1 MNYAPDSLISSRF
14 LRKGENTVVSQNER
28 NILRLLRLYPGMQRS
43 ALNDHLD
50 LTQQS
55 IYRIVD
61 ALVDRGM
68 VRLGAPIPGQGRGQP
83 SPTLHLNGNFAYSC
97 GISIHADTI
106 YIYFMSFTGELIAQD
121 SIDLVGKD
129 MATSLSKL
137 RDVIANL
144 RTRHALTE
152 EDNLGIG
159 VGFMGYN
166 VGGTRFNGPLPL
178 HEWSL
183 IELGPLLADAF
194 AKPVW
199 VLNAGQIAAAGE
211 AMFGVGRYVQNF
223 AYMFI
228 GYGFGGGLIS
238 NGELL
243 LGGNGNAGEFAC
255 ILDPTE
261 IDRRPALQYLMKQL
275 EANGINVPTVD
286 YLQHNFRPDWP
297 GVKEWLDSIT
307 PVYNRLINAIWAVFG
322 PQAIVLGGQI
332 PPALARMLI
341 ERTESYEI
349 PRYGVPHPPAK
360 LIVSEVKGDAAAI
373 GAAAIPFKRLVF

>member
-1 MNYAPDSLISSRF
+1 MNYSPDSLISRRF
-14 LRKGENTVVSQNER
+14 LRKGENTVVSPNER
-28 NILRLLRLYPGMQRS
+28 NILRLLWQHPGIARS

-61 ALVDRGM
+61 ALLERGM
-68 VRLGAPIPGQGRGQP
+68 VSLGAPVPGQGRGQP
-83 SPTLHLNGNFAYSC
+83 SPTLHLNGDYAYSC
-97 GISIHADTI
+97 GISIHADVI
-106 YIYFMSFTGELIAQD
+106 HVYFMNFAGKLIGQD
-121 SIDLVGKD
+121 SIPLSGKTMAEALSATRKAMADLRHRL
-129 MATSLSKL
+129 SLSE
-137 RDVIANL
+137 A
-144 RTRHALTE
+144 T
-152 EDNLGIG
+152 NLGIG
-159 VGFMGYN
+159 VGMMGYN

-183 IELGPLLADAF
+183 IELGPLLSDTF
-194 AKPVW
+194 EKPVW
-199 VLNAGQIAAAGE
+199 VHISGQTAAAGE
-211 AMFGVGRYVQNF
+211 AMFGVGRYIQNF
-223 AYMFI
+223 AYLFI

-261 IDRRPALQYLMKQL
+261 IDRRPALTYLMSRLQS
-275 EANGINVPTVD
+275 NGIQVPTVD
-286 YLQHNFRPDWP
+286 HLRRNFRPDWP
-297 GVKEWLDSIT
+297 GVREWIDEIT

-322 PQAIVLGGQI
+322 PQAIVFGGQV

-341 ERTESYEI
+341 DRTVSFEI

-360 LIVSEVKGDAAAI
+360 LIVSEMEGDAAAI

>member
-1 MNYAPDSLISSRF
+1 MIANRF
-14 LRKGENTVVSQNER
+14 LRKGEDTVVSQNER
-28 NILRLLRLYPGMQRS
+28 RILRLLRLYPGMPRS

-61 ALVDRGM
+61 TLEDRGM
-68 VRLGAPIPGQGRGQP
+68 VRLGAPVPGQGRGQP
-83 SPTLHLNGNFAYSC
+83 SPSLHLNRDYAYSC
-97 GISIHADTI
+97 GISIHADSI
-106 YIYFMSFTGELIAQD
+106 YIYFMSFDGKLVAQD
-121 SIDLVGKD
+121 SFCLAGKN
-129 MATSLSKL
+129 MAAALSKVRETLAKL
-137 RDVIANL
+137 RS
-144 RTRHALTE
+144 RHGLTE
-152 EDNLGIG
+152 DANLGIG
-159 VGFMGYN
+159 VGFAGYN

-183 IELGPLLADAF
+183 IELGPLLSNEF
-194 AKPVW
+194 GKPVW

-211 AMFGVGRYVQNF
+211 AMFGVGRYIQHF
-223 AYMFI
+223 AYLFI

-261 IDRRPALQYLMKQL
+261 VDRRPALMHLMARL
-275 EANGINVPTVD
+275 EANGVQVPSVD
-286 YLQHNFRPDWP
+286 HLKREFRADWP
-297 GVKEWLDSIT
+297 GVKEWLDDIT

-322 PQAIVLGGQI
+322 PQAIVFGGQV

-341 ERTESYEI
+341 ERTVSFEI

-360 LIVSEVKGDAAAI
+360 LIVSEVKEDAAAI
-373 GAAAIPFKRLVF
+373 GAAAVPFKRLVF